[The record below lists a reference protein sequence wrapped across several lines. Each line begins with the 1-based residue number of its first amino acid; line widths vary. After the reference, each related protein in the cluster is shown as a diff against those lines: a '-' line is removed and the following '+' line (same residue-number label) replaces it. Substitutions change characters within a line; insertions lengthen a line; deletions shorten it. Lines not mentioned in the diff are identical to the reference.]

1 MIMDIAKVS
10 QKMKKISWLS
20 IEKSFIK
27 GEEMTHYN
35 YQKEFSFR
43 KFLSFYFRA
52 YVWKVF
58 SQKTKSAVIRC

>member
-20 IEKSFIK
+20 IGKSFIK

-52 YVWKVF
+52 YV
-58 SQKTKSAVIRC
+58 